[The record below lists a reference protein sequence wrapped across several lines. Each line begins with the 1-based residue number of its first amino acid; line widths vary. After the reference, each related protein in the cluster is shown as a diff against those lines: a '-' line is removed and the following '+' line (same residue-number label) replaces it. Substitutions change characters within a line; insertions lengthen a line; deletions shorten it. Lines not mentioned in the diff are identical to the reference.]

1 MKEVSHK
8 LNSACR
14 AFEADLVL
22 YYYGDVEESDRRRVE
37 SHCRDCFH
45 CRRFLDDLHRLLPQM
60 AKPKQLPADFWQN
73 YYKETV
79 EKLAAQESRGSW
91 WRNLFAPMHVWLIPA
106 FGTVA
111 VAVLAVALVY
121 GKSGWNFQLNPSQQ
135 VKIPQEILADASK
148 VEFFES
154 MDLLES
160 LGVLEKM
167 EGTQQNST
175 QVQQL

>member
-1 MKEVSHK
+1 MKEVNHK
-8 LNSACR
+8 LKSACR

-22 YYYGDVEESDRRRVE
+22 FYYGDVEESDRRRVE

-60 AKPKQLPADFWQN
+60 AKPKQMPADFWQN

-79 EKLAAQESRGSW
+79 EKLAAQEARGSW

-111 VAVLAVALVY
+111 VAVLAVALVL
-121 GKSGWNFQLNPSQQ
+121 GKSGWNLRLTAPQQ
-135 VKIPQEILADASK
+135 EAIPQEILADATK
-148 VEFFES
+148 VEFFKS

-160 LGVLEKM
+160 LGILEKM
-167 EGTQQNST
+167 EGSQSHSSES
-175 QVQQL
+175 QQL

>member
-1 MKEVSHK
+1 MKQVSQK
-8 LNSACR
+8 LESACS

-22 YYYGDVEESDRRRVE
+22 YYYGDVAEAERRRIE
-37 SHCRDCFH
+37 SHCQNCFR
-45 CRRFLDDLHRLLPQM
+45 CRRFLDDLNRLLPQM
-60 AKPKQLPADFWQN
+60 AKAKPLPADFWDS

-79 EKLAAQESRGSW
+79 QKLAAQEARGSW

-111 VAVLAVALVY
+111 VAALAVTLVL
-121 GKSGWNFQLNPSQQ
+121 GKSAWNFQWTPPQQ
-135 VKIPQEILADASK
+135 VKIPQEVLADANK

-167 EGTQQNST
+167 DGLPQNST
-175 QVQQL
+175 EVRQL

>member
-1 MKEVSHK
+1 M
-8 LNSACR
+8 
-14 AFEADLVL
+14 
-22 YYYGDVEESDRRRVE
+22 G
-37 SHCRDCFH
+37 
-45 CRRFLDDLHRLLPQM
+45 
-60 AKPKQLPADFWQN
+60 KPKQLPADFWQN

-79 EKLAAQESRGSW
+79 DKLAAQEARGSW
-91 WRNLFAPMHVWLIPA
+91 WRNFLAPMHGWLIPA

-111 VAVLAVALVY
+111 VAVLAVVLVY
-121 GKSGWNFQLNPSQQ
+121 GKGGWNFQSTHSQQ
-135 VKIPQEILADASK
+135 VKIPQEILADANK

-167 EGTQQNST
+167 EGTQQKSN

>member
-1 MKEVSHK
+1 
-8 LNSACR
+8 
-14 AFEADLVL
+14 
-22 YYYGDVEESDRRRVE
+22 
-37 SHCRDCFH
+37 
-45 CRRFLDDLHRLLPQM
+45 
-60 AKPKQLPADFWQN
+60 
-73 YYKETV
+73 
-79 EKLAAQESRGSW
+79 
-91 WRNLFAPMHVWLIPA
+91 MHVWLIPA

-148 VEFFES
+148 MEFFES

-167 EGTQQNST
+167 EGKQKDSSR
-175 QVQQL
+175 VQQL

>member
-8 LNSACR
+8 LKSACR

-22 YYYGDVEESDRRRVE
+22 YYYGDVEEADRRRVE
-37 SHCRDCFH
+37 SHCQDCSH

-60 AKPKQLPADFWQN
+60 ARPKPLPVDFWRN
-73 YYKETV
+73 YYEETIK
-79 EKLAAQESRGSW
+79 KLAAQEARGSW

-111 VAVLAVALVY
+111 VAVLAVALVF
-121 GKSGWNFQLNPSQQ
+121 GKSGWNWRLTAPQKQA
-135 VKIPQEILADASK
+135 IPQEILADQSK
-148 VEFFES
+148 VEFFKS

-167 EGTQQNST
+167 EGSQSRSSEA
-175 QVQQL
+175 QQL

>member
-8 LNSACR
+8 LKSACS

-22 YYYGDVEESDRRRVE
+22 YYYGDVEESERRRVE
-37 SHCRDCFH
+37 SHCRGCSH
-45 CRRFLDDLHRLLPQM
+45 CRRFLDDLQGLLPQM
-60 AKPKQLPADFWQN
+60 AKPKQLPADFWQS

-79 EKLAAQESRGSW
+79 EKLAAQEARGSW
-91 WRNLFAPMHVWLIPA
+91 WRNLLAPMHVWLIPA

-111 VAVLAVALVY
+111 VAALAVTLVF
-121 GKSGWNFQLNPSQQ
+121 GKSAWNLQLTPSQQ

-160 LGVLEKM
+160 LGDLEKM
-167 EGTQQNST
+167 DGTQQDST
-175 QVQQL
+175 RVRQL

>member
-8 LNSACR
+8 LKSACR

-22 YYYGDVEESDRRRVE
+22 FYYGDVPEADRRRIE
-37 SHCRDCFH
+37 SHCQDCFH
-45 CRRFLDDLHRLLPQM
+45 CRSFLDDLQRFLPQM
-60 AKPKQLPADFWQN
+60 AKAKPLPANFWDS

-79 EKLAAQESRGSW
+79 QKLTAQEARGSW

-111 VAVLAVALVY
+111 VAVLAVVLVF
-121 GKSGWNFQLNPSQQ
+121 GKSGWNFQLTPTQQ
-135 VKIPQEILADASK
+135 DKIPQEILADASK

-167 EGTQQNST
+167 EGTPQGST
-175 QVQQL
+175 RVQQL

>member
-8 LNSACR
+8 VKSACR

-22 YYYGDVEESDRRRVE
+22 YYYGDVEDSDRRRVE
-37 SHCRDCFH
+37 NHCRDCFH

-60 AKPKQLPADFWQN
+60 GKPKQLPADFWQN

-79 EKLAAQESRGSW
+79 EKLATQEARGSW
-91 WRNLFAPMHVWLIPA
+91 WRNLLAPMHVWLIPA

-111 VAVLAVALVY
+111 VAVLALALVY
-121 GKSGWNFQLNPSQQ
+121 GKSGWNFQLNRSQQ
-135 VKIPQEILADASK
+135 VKIPQEILADANK
-148 VEFFES
+148 VELFES

-167 EGTQQNST
+167 EGTQQKSSR
-175 QVQQL
+175 VQQL